1 MKTQH
6 ILAPKEILS
15 TRLFEGENDVLSKE
29 LETPTNNRKSA
40 WIEFFNENQTNP
52 FCFHSESFLAVLM
65 FFEGDNLIKEQ
76 TGFEFEMS
84 KAFYCELFSLKRQMV
99 LSNAVTAQ
107 KLLMLSLIFGKYH
120 GMFRC
125 SISNYFTRCGRII
138 IENTIDQLFIEA
150 LIRYEVPFYFVKNF
164 HKLNSV
170 ELDVLMQALSG
181 RNMRNHT
188 IFNVRPTKKEFS
200 ALMKLENSFLVIK
213 DHSFIRGLIYIKL
226 NVGFEDD
233 VTGEIDTNES
243 AMISTYML
251 SSRTYENNPQKY
263 LDDILFWK
271 RGFELI
277 VEGIHDHLILSISDC
292 VDYLEH
298 MKYQSNT
305 NYSLIGRTSDS
316 LIRAI
321 HHWHNHVYME
331 EHSNLKELKW
341 DKSDELEL
349 YFRIGLNEF
358 SCMQLNTGKELSD
371 EGRIMKNCVISYA
384 ISCANLNCTIWSLRI
399 KRKEVFTPIMTIEV
413 INKTIVQARTKA
425 NGLPNEKQ
433 LDILHNWAMRMEYT
447 INLYKND

>member
-6 ILAPKEILS
+6 ILVPKEMIS
-15 TRLFEGENDVLSKE
+15 TRLFEGENDVLCKQ
-29 LETPTNNRKSA
+29 LEAPTNKRKCA
-40 WIEFFNENQTNP
+40 WIEFFNEHEANP
-52 FCFHSESFLAVLM
+52 FSFHSESLLAVLM

-76 TGFEFEMS
+76 TGYEFEMS
-84 KAFYCELFSLKRQMV
+84 KAFYCELFSLKRQMI
-99 LSNAVTAQ
+99 LSDTVAAQ
-107 KLLMLSLIFGKYH
+107 KLLMLSLIFGKYP
-120 GMFRC
+120 GMFRY
-125 SISNYFTRCGRII
+125 SISNYFTQCDQTIMG
-138 IENTIDQLFIEA
+138 NTIDQFFIEA

-164 HKLNSV
+164 HTLNSE
-170 ELDVLMQALSG
+170 ELDVLIQALSG
-181 RNMRNHT
+181 RNMRNHA

-200 ALMKLENSFLVIK
+200 ELMKLENSFLAIK

-226 NVGFEDD
+226 NVGFKDD
-233 VTGEIDTNES
+233 ATDENDTNES
-243 AMISTYML
+243 AMISRYML

-277 VEGIHDHLILSISDC
+277 EEGIHDHLILSISDC

-321 HHWHNHVYME
+321 NHWHNHVYLE
-331 EHSNLKELKW
+331 EHSNLKQLKW
-341 DKSDELEL
+341 DKSEELEL
-349 YFRIGLNEF
+349 YFRIGMNEL
-358 SCMQLNTGKELSD
+358 SCMQLNTGTELSD

-433 LDILHNWAMRMEYT
+433 LDTLHNWAMRMEYT